1 MTMPEHVERPSRWA
15 DQRGFTIAEV
25 VLVVVFVAGLL
36 AVIVVSVGNIRGE
49 TATSNCQTDLRTL
62 KLATEQYHSE
72 NDAYP
77 AGKDVLIEGGF
88 AAADEVERWD
98 VSFGAADTKPAYT
111 ATDSACG

>member
-1 MTMPEHVERPSRWA
+1 MTTSEHAEQPSRWA

-25 VLVVVFVAGLL
+25 VLVAVFVAGLL
-36 AVIVVSVGNIRGE
+36 AIIVVSVGNIRAE

-77 AGKDVLIEGGF
+77 SDKDVLVEGGF
-88 AAADEVERWD
+88 ARADEVARWD
-98 VSFGAADTKPAYT
+98 VSFGADDTVPTYT
-111 ATDSACG
+111 ATDSSCR